1 MKIAISFSGS
11 WFSTQIRNKVEMIFA
26 NGCIF
31 AGLNAKDLKSECI
44 KYNLNIICLGCYA
57 RLFGTAG
64 YRGTQSNVWTDESEE
79 FKTTSIKIKGKTP
92 ISGIPA
98 VIGVTSE
105 ACIRCTDS
113 VSIS

>member
-1 MKIAISFSGS
+1 MRKFLEATFGFLKTQSSGKNLKRKGPQQFICGS
-11 WFSTQIRNKVEMIFA
+11 KNK
-26 NGCIF
+26 
-31 AGLNAKDLKSECI
+31 
-44 KYNLNIICLGCYA
+44 NLFLPNILCSGCYA

-92 ISGIPA
+92 ISGIPD

>member
-1 MKIAISFSGS
+1 MPAF
-11 WFSTQIRNKVEMIFA
+11 RNKVEIIFA
-26 NGCIF
+26 NECIF
-31 AGLNAKDLKSECI
+31 DGLMLNIWKQNV
-44 KYNLNIICLGCYA
+44 YNLNIICLGCYA

>member
-1 MKIAISFSGS
+1 
-11 WFSTQIRNKVEMIFA
+11 MIFA
-26 NGCIF
+26 NECIF
-31 AGLNAKDLKSECI
+31 YGVIVRIWNQNA
-44 KYNLNIICLGCYA
+44 YNLNIICLGCYA

-79 FKTTSIKIKGKTP
+79 FKTSSILIKGKTP

-105 ACIRCTDS
+105 SCIRCKDS

>member
-1 MKIAISFSGS
+1 MQRKIWYSIL
-11 WFSTQIRNKVEMIFA
+11 
-26 NGCIF
+26 
-31 AGLNAKDLKSECI
+31 GLDAMPLSLK
-44 KYNLNIICLGCYA
+44 NLLLNNLCLGCYA

-79 FKTTSIKIKGKTP
+79 FKTSSIKIKGKTP

-105 ACIRCTDS
+105 ACIRCNDS
-113 VSIS
+113 VSIL